1 MMSWVPGRG
10 SCHILPLLSTSRKQ
24 TTIMLSYLLKSG
36 QSYDDSGKASVS
48 FNFPNK
54 EWTTL
59 EEPFFPTFCFDIQA
73 STEKLFYNI
82 WTLFVKVQFPFLNLR
97 SLSRPCLA
105 SKSWWGQNISYKK
118 VWTLNFFTKT
128 DVLCSW
134 VLCNRILQKKSELVV
149 TNQVQVA
156 SNENIKLSH
165 GREWGSNR
173 EMSKGKILKSLHS

>member
-1 MMSWVPGRG
+1 MMTQGKPRSHSIFQIKNEQPWK
-10 SCHILPLLSTSRKQ
+10 SLSSR
-24 TTIMLSYLLKSG
+24 L
-36 QSYDDSGKASVS
+36 
-48 FNFPNK
+48 
-54 EWTTL
+54 
-59 EEPFFPTFCFDIQA
+59 FFGY
-73 STEKLFYNI
+73 TEKLFYNI

-97 SLSRPCLA
+97 SLSLPCLA

-173 EMSKGKILKSLHS
+173 EMQKGKILKSLHS